1 MIEIE
6 FARAR
11 RKTKTISMIPLIDV
25 MLALLIFFLIAGRLE
40 QVEVLKVSPPV
51 SKSGEELA
59 QGTITIVL
67 GKHDEVLINDELGT
81 LEEVLPKLKEQL
93 KHNNK
98 RLITLKADNRMNAT
112 RLIEVMNAIRAAGGE
127 NLTLAT
133 ESP

>member
-1 MIEIE
+1 MMDIE
-6 FARAR
+6 FVRT
-11 RKTKTISMIPLIDV
+11 RKKAKAISMIPLIDV

-40 QVEVLKVSPPV
+40 QVEVLKVAPPV

-59 QGTITIVL
+59 QGTILIVL

-81 LEEVLPKLKEQL
+81 LEDVIPKVKEQL
-93 KHNNK
+93 KYNSK
-98 RLITLKADNRMNAT
+98 RVITLKADNRMNAT
-112 RLIEVMNAIRAAGGE
+112 KLIEVMNAIRAAGGE